1 MSNRRRR
8 VTYRP
13 NRVSSVMGGVMGI
26 IFVLIGIFVAIPNIG
41 LFGVFWTVCAAAITA
56 VSFYQAFGSKYIG
69 PEIEIEDEPGADDAQ
84 ARLEKLRELYE
95 SSLISWEEYEE
106 KRKEI
111 LKEL

>member
-13 NRVSSVMGGVMGI
+13 NKVSSIMGGVVGI
-26 IFVLIGIFVAIPNIG
+26 VFVLIGIFVVIPNAG
-41 LFGVFWTVCAAAITA
+41 LFGIFWTVCAAAITA
-56 VSFYQAFGSKYIG
+56 SNLYQAFGSKYIG
-69 PEIEIEDEPGADDAQ
+69 PEIEIEDEPGTDDTQ
-84 ARLEKLRELYE
+84 ARLEKLRKLYE
-95 SSLISWEEYEE
+95 SSLISREEYEE

>member
-13 NRVSSVMGGVMGI
+13 NKINSVIAGIVGI
-26 IFVLIGIFVAIPNIG
+26 IFVLVGIFVAIPNIG
-41 LFGVFWTVCAAAITA
+41 LFGIFWTACAAVITA
-56 VSFYQAFGSKYIG
+56 GSFYQAFGSKYIG
-69 PEIEIEDEPGADDAQ
+69 PEIEIEDEPETDDTQ
-84 ARLEKLRELYE
+84 ARLEKLRNLYE
-95 SSLISWEEYEE
+95 SSLISREEYEE

>member
-1 MSNRRRR
+1 MSNKRRR

-13 NRVSSVMGGVMGI
+13 NKVNSVMTGVVGI

-41 LFGVFWTVCAAAITA
+41 LFGIFWTACAAAITA
-56 VSFYQAFGSKYIG
+56 VSFYQAFGSRYIG
-69 PEIEIEDEPGADDAQ
+69 PEIEIEDEPEADDTR
-84 ARLEKLRELYE
+84 ARLEKLRGLYE
-95 SSLISWEEYEE
+95 SSLISREEYEE